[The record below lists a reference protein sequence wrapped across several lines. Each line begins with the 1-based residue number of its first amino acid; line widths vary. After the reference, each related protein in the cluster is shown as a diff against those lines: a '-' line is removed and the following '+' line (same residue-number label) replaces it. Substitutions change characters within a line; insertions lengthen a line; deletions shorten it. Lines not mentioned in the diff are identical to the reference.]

1 MEILTIAVEA
11 AMLLAILAMIAI
23 VLGSSVLFVR
33 LMVRKRITKPRK
45 DTLR

>member
-33 LMVRKRITKPRK
+33 LMVRKRITKRRK